1 MTNKV
6 NTQKILEFMEQEK
19 MSRNAFR
26 KACRLSYATLNH
38 ILDVSQ
44 NVDIKSLFKIARVI
58 NCYIE
63 NFFI

>member
-1 MTNKV
+1 
-6 NTQKILEFMEQEK
+6 

-26 KACRLSYATLNH
+26 KACGLSYATLNH

-58 NCYIE
+58 NCHIE